1 MDYRSLLRTTAAGAV
16 SLSMSF
22 SIFGAPSALAQAT
35 SGAPAS
41 RYVATSPAFTA
52 LPRPIQSYVTERRQG
67 CIDTYAFLPP
77 QERAQ
82 YNYIPADD
90 MAGIHET
97 RLAGRRAII
106 VDNFDLCT
114 SDVVGGN
121 CNNRGCPVSVW
132 LEMDGGSWRK
142 LPVQDSRLELDPS
155 SRDPVWL
162 EVVPRYRDARCKAD
176 AAADGCGLRWR
187 FQRVEAAKKIPR
199 GAASPAAADTQPA
212 PATPSAGGT
221 GTAVV
226 PAVAARWTYGRHPA
240 LGQSAHVTIGAEA
253 LGFACIEGDGG
264 WTVSYRMTPGLVP
277 GVKQPETSVVG
288 IFLKPFQISGG
299 GQFSSNPAGFVEQK
313 QDYCTSPIA
322 SYRSADSVLLV
333 DGQKLGFTA
342 DGPRVVMEIEQNGR
356 HFTISREE
364 DVGSLVR
371 SVPVP
376 LAGSST
382 AITQLIGA
390 CRKLRR
396 EISAG
401 CDQD

>member
-1 MDYRSLLRTTAAGAV
+1 MDYRSLVRIAFATAV
-16 SLSMSF
+16 SLSMSL

-52 LPRPIQSYVTERRQG
+52 LPRPVQNYVTERRQG

-77 QERAQ
+77 KERAQ

-90 MAGIHET
+90 MAGIHT
-97 RLAGRRAII
+97 TTLAGRRAII
-106 VDNFDLCT
+106 VDSLDICT
-114 SDVVGGN
+114 SDVAGGN
-121 CNNRGCPVSVW
+121 CNTRGCPVFVW
-132 LEMDGGSWRK
+132 LQVDGGSWLK
-142 LPVQDSRLELDPS
+142 LPEQDTRLERAS
-155 SRDPVWL
+155 SYRPVLL
-162 EVVPRYRDARCKAD
+162 EVSPRYRDAGCKAD
-176 AAADGCGLRWR
+176 GTAEGCGVRWR
-187 FQRVEAAKKIPR
+187 FPPLDPAKKIPR
-199 GAASPAAADTQPA
+199 GSASPAVDGPA
-212 PATPSAGGT
+212 PAQPTTLAGGT
-221 GTAVV
+221 GTAVA
-226 PAVAARWTYGRHPA
+226 PAAAARWTYGRHPV
-240 LGQSAHVTIGAEA
+240 LGQSAHVAIGAEA
-253 LGFACIEGDGG
+253 VGFACIEGDGG

-277 GVKQPETSVVG
+277 GATRPDISVVG
-288 IFLKPFQISGG
+288 IFLKPFQINGG
-299 GQFSSNPAGFVEQK
+299 GQFSPNPAGFVEQK
-313 QDYCTSPIA
+313 QDYCTSPLP
-322 SYRSADSVLLV
+322 SYRGADAVLLV

-376 LAGSST
+376 LIGSST